1 MRISLRLGL
10 VALACLGAAPALA
23 DSIAGFYKGK
33 AMRFIIRTPPGGDYD
48 SYSRL
53 FARHMGKHIP
63 GNPSIR
69 PENMT
74 GGGGIVA
81 ANYIAFIGPKD
92 GTILSIISQGLPM
105 DQALGL
111 NKSLK
116 ADLTT
121 FNWIGNIVDS
131 NQLLVVWHT
140 TQTKTLAQAKQ
151 RETTIGSTGA
161 GSVSVQ
167 LPTFYNNVL
176 GTKFRIIAGYKG
188 GQAVDLAM
196 ENGEVEG
203 RGTNPLSGYKTSKPH
218 YLREKLIVPLIQ
230 VGLKKE
236 PELPD
241 VPLLL
246 DQPVPEGDKPLLRFM
261 SEAVAVG
268 RPVATSPGVPA
279 ERVAALRKAF
289 QDTLKDPA
297 FQAEAKKMNAE
308 IRPQTGPE
316 LKTIIDSVIKAPR
329 DVRDRMREV
338 LKPGAALLMRGGA
351 KKK

>member
-1 MRISLRLGL
+1 MRSITGFGL
-10 VALACLGAAPALA
+10 AAVALALTLPPLTASAA
-23 DSIAGFYKGK
+23 DFYKGK
-33 AMRFIIRTPPGGDYD
+33 TMRFIIRTPPGGDYD

-63 GNPSIR
+63 GNPGIR

-74 GGGGIVA
+74 GGGGIIA
-81 ANYIAFIGPKD
+81 ANYIALVGPRD
-92 GTILSIISQGLPM
+92 GTILSIISQGLPI
-105 DQALGL
+105 DQALKI

-116 ADLTT
+116 ADLRT

-140 TQTKTLAQAKQ
+140 AKTKTLDQAKQ

-167 LPTFYNNVL
+167 LPTFYNRIL
-176 GTKFRIIAGYKG
+176 GTKFKIIAGYRG

-196 ENGEVEG
+196 EKGEVEG

-218 YLREKLIVPLIQ
+218 YLRDKLIIPLIQ

-246 DQPVPEGDKPLLRFM
+246 DQPVPARDKPLLEFM
-261 SEAVAVG
+261 SNAVAVG
-268 RPVATSPGVPA
+268 RSVATSPGVPVD
-279 ERVAALRKAF
+279 RVEILRKAF
-289 QDTLKDPA
+289 LDTIRDPA
-297 FQAEAKKMNAE
+297 FMADAKKMSAV
-308 IRPQTGPE
+308 IRESNGPDTAA
-316 LKTIIDSVIKAPR
+316 LINRIIDAPQE
-329 DVRDRMREV
+329 VRDRMAEV
-338 LKPGAALLMRGGA
+338 LKPGADLLVRG
-351 KKK
+351 KKRK